1 MATIYET
8 DTNILAP
15 GYFGQGMNEDTYDLI
30 EQEAS
35 LDDEHYGQD
44 YVEEVVVSSPTTT
57 TVSSNYFML
66 KEPAVVS
73 IANNGGGF
81 YVTPFGREA
90 RPIWVKNGPGWG
102 EGDILLP
109 DQCLFYNPGTRQ
121 SQGLYSWVQNME
133 AVLKALSHKS
143 IDQVP
148 DDLVFLEEGETN
160 DLPLDQAR
168 EEIRTMTSSKDKART
183 LKEYLAI

>member
-1 MATIYET
+1 MATIYDT
-8 DTNILAP
+8 DIIAP
-15 GYFGQGMNEDTYDLI
+15 GYLGQETNQYTLDLI

-35 LDDEHYGQD
+35 LDDE

-57 TVSSNYFML
+57 TVSSNYFIL

-73 IANNGGGF
+73 IASNGGGF
-81 YVTPFGREA
+81 YVTPLERQA

-109 DQCLFYNPGTRQ
+109 DQCLFHNAGTRQ

-148 DDLVFLEEGETN
+148 DDLTFLEEGETN

-168 EEIRTMTSSKDKART
+168 QKIRTMDSPIDKAKT
-183 LKEYLAI
+183 LKEYLAF